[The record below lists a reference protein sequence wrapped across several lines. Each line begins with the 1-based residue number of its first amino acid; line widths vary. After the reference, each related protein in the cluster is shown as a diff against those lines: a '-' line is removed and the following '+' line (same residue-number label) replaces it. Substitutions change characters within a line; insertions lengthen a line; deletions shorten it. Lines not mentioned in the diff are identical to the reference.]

1 MHPSGFQAELH
12 SSLNINTAGP
22 ASTRLPTY
30 SPSWRLMTLPVSLDH
45 RLITYATPRG
55 LVDLWVLSNLRFNT
69 AFTTGI
75 PCAIKQSISGNL
87 ILPSWNEPRWIS
99 FPPSYL
105 LTQGSVEV
113 VPHPEE
119 SYLFINR
126 KMPLSTWARFRTGV
140 RRYTWAR
147 FGTWAS
153 STYPSCA
160 SNHPAHEHPN
170 LY

>member
-55 LVDLWVLSNLRFNT
+55 LVDLWLLSNLRFNT

-75 PCAIKQSISGNL
+75 PCAIKQSINGNL

-119 SYLFINR
+119 SYLSIKLESGSIFSGKTNEIVS
-126 KMPLSTWARFRTGV
+126 LV
-140 RRYTWAR
+140 RSNERLDLYT
-147 FGTWAS
+147 TD
-153 STYPSCA
+153 
-160 SNHPAHEHPN
+160 N
-170 LY
+170 